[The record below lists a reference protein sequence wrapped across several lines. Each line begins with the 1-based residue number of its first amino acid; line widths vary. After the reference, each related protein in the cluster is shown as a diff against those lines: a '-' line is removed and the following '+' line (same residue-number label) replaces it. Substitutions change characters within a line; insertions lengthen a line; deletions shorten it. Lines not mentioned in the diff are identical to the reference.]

1 MKFLLKSKTFRKAYT
16 GAGATL
22 AIGIGK
28 ACADGALTSGEVV
41 TALGAAL
48 VVGGLVYRV
57 PNAD

>member
-1 MKFLLKSKTFRKAYT
+1 MKQFRKAYT

-28 ACADGALTSGEVV
+28 ACADGALTFGEVV

-57 PNAD
+57 PNNKD